1 MGVTK
6 DYLHIKLHHVCPMID
21 GILHAGQCVFS
32 YVRTMLTLK
41 IKSFKN
47 FQDRNTPSYL
57 CVRIAKAP
65 MSDIQTVPVF

>member
-41 IKSFKN
+41 IKSLRIFRTEIL
-47 FQDRNTPSYL
+47 QAT
-57 CVRIAKAP
+57 CV
-65 MSDIQTVPVF
+65 